1 MRMSRISSRGRLPKI
16 RKISALRLAL
26 LTTLTGLLVMFAF
39 SGCSLLHKEQAGGP
53 LSHEINEQEDVV
65 YSHGYTIKNLDRLD
79 EFMERRSGSLR
90 LIQYTPEG
98 GPIYKELRYKGGKLV
113 IAYDTTED
121 DFGPKETGTFVCTAL
136 NREDEST
143 VLKYTLTGCEGE
155 YPETALLWIGFELSE
170 MDDFGFVLKYGV
182 NLRNEINTIQE
193 KLVKDLQD
201 GSVAEADHFKLSHGQ
216 LQKIFREL
224 VLANYMHD
232 KTLTGSC
239 NIKPSVSYE
248 LQIDINNHELQFAWS
263 ECDQSADGKEMTALA
278 RYIIGMVQEEKLY
291 KELPDIRGYYE

>member
-1 MRMSRISSRGRLPKI
+1 MRMSRICSRRLPKI

-26 LTTLTGLLVMFAF
+26 LTTLTGLLVMLAL
-39 SGCSLLHKEQAGGP
+39 SGCSLLHQEKAGGP
-53 LSHEINEQEDVV
+53 LSHEINEQEDVI
-65 YSHGYTIKNLDRLD
+65 YSHGYKIMNLDLLD
-79 EFMERRSGSLR
+79 DFMERRSGSLR
-90 LIQYTPEG
+90 VIQYTPEG

-121 DFGPKETGTFVCTAL
+121 EFGPKETGTFLCTAL
-136 NREDEST
+136 NRKEEST

-155 YPETALLWIGFELSE
+155 YPESALLWIGYELSE

-193 KLVKDLQD
+193 KLVKDLQN
-201 GSVAEADHFKLSHGQ
+201 GSVAGTSDFKLSHEQ
-216 LQKIFREL
+216 LQMIFREL
-224 VLANYMHD
+224 VLANYMQD
-232 KTLTGSC
+232 KTLTDSC

-248 LQIDINNHELQFAWS
+248 LQIDINDHEQQFTWS